1 MAEVLIIF
9 KVLPAEAGLDPEE
22 IIDGIKGIKVA
33 RLHGVGKE
41 PIAFGLVALKPSF
54 VTEDAEG
61 VVDEI
66 EAALRGIEGVGE
78 VEVETVNR
86 LLG

>member
-1 MAEVLIIF
+1 MADVLITF
-9 KVLPAEAGLDPEE
+9 KVLPAEAGLDPDEL
-22 IIDGIKGIKVA
+22 IGRIKAMKNA
-33 RLHGVGKE
+33 NLHSVEKE

-61 VVDEI
+61 VVDKIEDALKEI
-66 EAALRGIEGVGE
+66 SGVGE
-78 VEVETVNR
+78 VEVMTVNR

>member
-1 MAEVLIIF
+1 MM
-9 KVLPAEAGLDPEE
+9 
-22 IIDGIKGIKVA
+22 
-33 RLHGVGKE
+33 
-41 PIAFGLVALKPSF
+41 ALKPSF

-66 EAALRGIEGVGE
+66 EAALRGIDGIGE
-78 VEVETVNR
+78 VEVETVSR